1 MLSNM
6 YVMSTYLNIVVLLLC
21 LLNIVTLSPTA
32 TGKYNG
38 TLRLV
43 FAVSRHGQRTPA
55 DTYPTDPHVNFDFY
69 PYGWGMLTNKGK
81 LQQYEVGKFL
91 RQRYSDFLE
100 EFYLPSLFWAQSTDV
115 DRTRMGAQLLSA
127 GLFPPKGY
135 QKWKEDLDWQ
145 PIPVHYEPYDDDK
158 LLLIRIPCP
167 RYYEALEEVKKLPE
181 VESYLTSLHD
191 TYKFLTEKSGMNI
204 TTPDDVQSLY
214 STMLA
219 ETLYNLTL
227 PEWAY
232 EVYPDKLVLI
242 TAYSFLLNGY
252 NDELKRLKGGPLL
265 KKILHDSLAKANNSQ
280 SHKDIK
286 MYSYS
291 GHDSTISNLLLALK
305 VWDEQVPDYNILAL
319 IELHEIDG
327 VYGFKVFLRNS
338 THVEPY
344 ELTIPGC
351 EQFCALNKA
360 VELTKNVVPSDLK
373 TECQSHDPNY
383 TPPPPPSA

>member
-6 YVMSTYLNIVVLLLC
+6 YLTSTYLGIVVLLLC
-21 LLNIVTLSPTA
+21 LLNIVTLSPTTA
-32 TGKYNG
+32 GKYSG

-55 DTYPTDPHVNFDFY
+55 DTYPTDPHVNFDFH
-69 PYGWGMLTNKGK
+69 PYGWGMLTNEGK
-81 LQQYEVGKFL
+81 LQQYEQGKFL
-91 RQRYSDFLE
+91 RERYSDFLG

-115 DRTRMGAQLLSA
+115 DRTRMSAQLLSV

-135 QKWKEDLDWQ
+135 QRWNEELDWQ
-145 PIPVHYEPYDDDK
+145 PIPVHYEPYDNDK
-158 LLLIRIPCP
+158 LLLVRIPCP

-181 VESYLTSLHD
+181 VESYLKTLHD

-219 ETLYNLTL
+219 ETMYNLTL
-227 PEWAY
+227 PDWAY
-232 EVYPDKLVLI
+232 EVYPDKLALI
-242 TAYSFLLNGY
+242 TAYSFVLNGY
-252 NDELKRLKGGPLL
+252 NDELKRIKGGPLL
-265 KKILHDSLAKANNSQ
+265 KKILHGSLAKANNSQ

-291 GHDSTISNLLLALK
+291 GHDSTVSNLLLALK
-305 VWDEQVPDYNILAL
+305 VWDEQVPNYNILAL

-338 THVEPY
+338 THIEPY

-351 EQFCALNKA
+351 EQFCALNKV
-360 VELTKNVVPSDLK
+360 VELLKNVIPNDLK

-383 TPPPPPSA
+383 IPPPPPSA